1 MNIDTNRANNPVK
14 MMHRQSRTISSLFSE
29 LIWSEAHRLYPM
41 TPTIAPRRIIIRE
54 IVIGKNLSISNE
66 VI

>member
-14 MMHRQSRTISSLFSE
+14 MMHRQSLTISSFFSK
-29 LIWSEAHRLYPM
+29 LNWSEAHRQYPI
-41 TPTIAPRRIIIRE
+41 TPTIAPRRIIINE
-54 IVIGKNLSISNE
+54 IVIGKNLSILNE